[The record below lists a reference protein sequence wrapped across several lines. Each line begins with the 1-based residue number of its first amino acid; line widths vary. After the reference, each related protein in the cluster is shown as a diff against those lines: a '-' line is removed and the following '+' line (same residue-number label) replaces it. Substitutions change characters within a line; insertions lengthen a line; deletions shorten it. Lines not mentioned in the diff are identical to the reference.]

1 MDTLEKYSWL
11 RKINKTLLN
20 LDELPLLRTYAP
32 FNFDEFST
40 HLMKKFSL
48 KSVTIEPSEMK
59 WLKADELK
67 QGFSDNVNY
76 LSFVFS
82 NLEGNTYLLMDL
94 EDISKITNE
103 FIKES
108 TEIKLT
114 TTLLEESYFRYI
126 SLETLHILS
135 EMNLFQDLSAKMVET
150 TEPLQEDSL
159 CLDIKININ
168 DISVYA
174 RIAIT
179 PKFRKS
185 WENHFISNPPL
196 KAEEISKELKLTM
209 SAEIGSVNLDYET
222 LKKIQIGD
230 FVILDKINYDIKTNK
245 GQVTLKLG
253 DTKLFLAKVKQ
264 NKLKIIDF
272 VKYSEETNMEKKPND
287 KPIEPKEKPVV
298 EKKTKE
304 TEEIVEVEEKT
315 EIQTSQIENMPITII
330 VEAARFK
337 MTLDKLMSMQPG
349 NILDLS
355 VHPEKAVNLVVN
367 GEQIAK
373 GELVSLGD
381 TLGVRILEMG

>member
-1 MDTLEKYSWL
+1 MDTLEKHSWL
-11 RKINKTLLN
+11 RKINKTLLT

-32 FNFDEFST
+32 FNFDEFSN

-48 KSVTIEPSEMK
+48 KSVKIEPSEMK
-59 WLKADELK
+59 WIKADELK

-82 NLEGNTYLLMDL
+82 NLDGNTYLLMDL

-103 FIKES
+103 FIS
-108 TEIKLT
+108 GSPQIKLT

-135 EMNLFQDLSAKMVET
+135 EMNLFQDLSAKMVEI

-179 PKFRKS
+179 PKFRKA

-196 KAEEISKELKLTM
+196 KAEEISKTLQLTM
-209 SAEIGSVNLDYET
+209 SAEIGSVNLNYET

-230 FVILDKINYDIKTNK
+230 FVILDKINYNVKTNK

-272 VKYSEETNMEKKPND
+272 VKYSEETNMEKKPNE
-287 KPIEPKEKPVV
+287 KPIEPKEKPVA
-298 EKKTKE
+298 EKKPE
-304 TEEIVEVEEKT
+304 AEEIVEVEEKT
-315 EIQTSQIENMPITII
+315 ELQISQIENMPITII

-337 MTLDKLMSMQPG
+337 ITLDKLMSMQPG
-349 NILDLS
+349 NLLDLS